1 MSNQFNTHY
10 RPCPVCTYPL
20 AKCSIGTEKDK
31 KGIKKEIVRTYCT
44 NKACGYEKISRRKAK
59 WQ

>member
-1 MSNQFNTHY
+1 MNQFNTHY
-10 RPCPVCTYPL
+10 RPCPACTYPL
-20 AKCSIGTEKDK
+20 AKCSLGIEKDK

-44 NKACGYEKISRRKAK
+44 NKGCKYERLQRRKVK

>member
-1 MSNQFNTHY
+1 MNQFNTHY
-10 RPCPVCTYPL
+10 RPCPACTYPL
-20 AKCSIGTEKDK
+20 AKCSLGIETDK

-44 NKACGYEKISRRKAK
+44 NKDCKYERLQRRKVK

>member
-1 MSNQFNTHY
+1 MNSKLNTQYH
-10 RPCPVCTYPL
+10 PCPVCTYPL
-20 AKCSIGTEKDK
+20 SKCMLGTEKDK

-44 NKACGYEKISRRKAK
+44 NKECGYEKISRRKAK

>member
-1 MSNQFNTHY
+1 MNSKLNTRY

-20 AKCSIGTEKDK
+20 AKCTLGTETDK

-44 NKACGYEKISRRKAK
+44 NKECKYERIQRRKAK